1 MEGGVADTVE
11 LAFEKPFTWLDTKG
25 SDLSL
30 VEKTVNLPEEAQAP
44 VEEGQKAG
52 EAVYRLNGETLGTV
66 NVVYSESVAAA
77 GFRDYLKKVLAYF
90 LL

>member
-1 MEGGVADTVE
+1 MKVAGGVADTVE

-30 VEKTVNLPEEAQAP
+30 VEKTESARGGTGSSGA
-44 VEEGQKAG
+44 GQKAG

-66 NVVYSESVAAA
+66 NVVYVESVAAA
-77 GFRDYLKKVLAYF
+77 GFGTI
-90 LL
+90 

>member
-1 MEGGVADTVE
+1 MEETVGLVYE
-11 LAFEKPFTWLDTKG
+11 EPFSYLDTKG
-25 SDLSL
+25 SDLSS
-30 VEKTVNLPEEAQAP
+30 VEKTLNLPEEAQAP
-44 VEEGQKAG
+44 LEAGQKAG

>member
-1 MEGGVADTVE
+1 ME
-11 LAFEKPFTWLDTKG
+11 K
-25 SDLSL
+25 SLS
-30 VEKTVNLPEEAQAP
+30 LPEEAQAP
-44 VEEGQKAG
+44 LEAGQKAG

-66 NVVYSESVAAA
+66 NVVYAESVAAA